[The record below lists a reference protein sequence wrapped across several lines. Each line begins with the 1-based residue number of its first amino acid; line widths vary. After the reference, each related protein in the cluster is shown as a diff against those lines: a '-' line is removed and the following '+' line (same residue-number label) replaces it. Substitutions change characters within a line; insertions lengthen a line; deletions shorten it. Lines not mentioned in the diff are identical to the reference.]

1 LPRRSRRRFPPSE
14 QELWQAEIRHALQP
28 RKHGGRLETR
38 ELWATNRCNAFL
50 DWPGVQQVCRIRRTV
65 RQAQSVREETAY
77 AITSLSFA
85 RAKPVQLL
93 RIWREHWGIENRSHY
108 VRDVTFGEDA
118 CRVRT
123 GAAPQ
128 LLAALR
134 NVVISYFHIRH
145 AKNLAA
151 AIRNL
156 SWQAQKAAQLVGV
169 PGVA

>member
-1 LPRRSRRRFPPSE
+1 V
-14 QELWQAEIRHALQP
+14 RHAVEL
-28 RKHGGRLETR
+28 RKHGGRLERR
-38 ELWATNRCNAFL
+38 ELWTTNRCNAFL
-50 DWPGVQQVCRIRRTV
+50 DWPGVKQVCRIQRTV
-65 RQAQSVREETAY
+65 RQGQTVREETAF
-77 AITSLSFA
+77 AITSLSWG
-85 RAKPVQLL
+85 RVTPKQLL

-128 LLAALR
+128 LLAGLR
-134 NVVISYFHIRH
+134 NLIISYLHVRH

-156 SWQAQKAAQLVGV
+156 SWQARKAAQLVGV
-169 PGVA
+169 QGVA